1 MTDFAAFHRQSL
13 QDRDAFWTEQA
24 KLIDWHKPF
33 DQVCDYTNPPFAK
46 WFAGGLTNLCHN
58 AVDRHAAQRPDAPA
72 LIWVSTEV
80 DKEVVYSFAELQAE
94 VKKFFDDIAPV
105 LRAAALKSAPST
117 IGASLEEKFSEDELK
132 VLIGWLESPVSKK
145 YQQMSGEMQQALGQ
159 KVVADTRPQVE
170 PKLKA
175 LEGVMGSKLRA
186 AVGEPAAAASG
197 AAKPAAPRAS
207 GPAKK

>member
-1 MTDFAAFHRQSL
+1 MTLFARLACAALLSTVAATAMAQGAVSPAKKELVQKVLTL
-13 QDRDAFWTEQA
+13 QQPGIEGIGSALANQTATQVLQVAGQA
-24 KLIDWHKPF
+24 MGR
-33 DQVCDYTNPPFAK
+33 VPPEK
-46 WFAGGLTNLCHN
+46 
-58 AVDRHAAQRPDAPA
+58 REA
-72 LIWVSTEV
+72 LG
-80 DKEVVYSFAELQAE
+80 AELQAE